1 MTTHFIAIDL
11 GATSGRVMLAAIGE
25 NGLDLKTVHRFPTPL
40 IEKDGAFYWDL
51 DWIFSSILE
60 GLTLAGKTG
69 VPITSIGVDT
79 WGVDFGCIGSDG
91 SLTGLPRSYRDPYTR
106 GIPEKVFR
114 KIPREA
120 LYARTGIQI
129 MDFNTVFQL
138 YARTEAGD
146 PGLAKAEDILFMP
159 DLVSYLLTGR
169 KVCEYTDASTS
180 GMMDQAK
187 GQFDKTLLEELG
199 IRNDVLLPI
208 VPSGTPVGPLRETLA
223 EKTGLGPVPVI
234 AVAGHDTA
242 SAVAAVPAQ
251 NEQFAYLSSGTWSL
265 MGIEVPAPIINEA
278 SARENFTNE
287 GSIEGTTR
295 FLKNITGM
303 WLLEQCR
310 AVWKQEG
317 KEYSYARL
325 QEMALAEKDFSGR
338 INPDDPRFAAPGDMV
353 AEITAALQGPSME
366 SLSDAQIV
374 SCIYHSLAD
383 RYGEVLRI
391 LRGFAP
397 FPVDRLHIIGGG
409 SANDL
414 LNQWTADACGIPVV
428 AGPTEATAIGNV
440 MLQAK
445 AAGLVTDRWA
455 MRRLIADVFPLKI
468 FKPKQ

>member
-11 GATSGRVMLAAIGE
+11 GATSGRVMLAAFGE

-51 DWIFSSILE
+51 DRIFASILE

-79 WGVDFGCIGSDG
+79 WGVDFGCIGPDG
-91 SLTGLPRSYRDPYTR
+91 ALTGLPRSYRDPYTR

-187 GQFDKTLLEELG
+187 GQFDKALLEELG
-199 IRNDVLLPI
+199 IRSDILLPI
-208 VPSGTPVGPLRETLA
+208 VPSGTPVGPLKETLA

-287 GSIEGTTR
+287 GGIESTTR

-310 AVWKQEG
+310 AVWK
-317 KEYSYARL
+317 
-325 QEMALAEKDFSGR
+325 
-338 INPDDPRFAAPGDMV
+338 
-353 AEITAALQGPSME
+353 
-366 SLSDAQIV
+366 
-374 SCIYHSLAD
+374 
-383 RYGEVLRI
+383 
-391 LRGFAP
+391 
-397 FPVDRLHIIGGG
+397 LH
-409 SANDL
+409 
-414 LNQWTADACGIPVV
+414 
-428 AGPTEATAIGNV
+428 
-440 MLQAK
+440 
-445 AAGLVTDRWA
+445 
-455 MRRLIADVFPLKI
+455 
-468 FKPKQ
+468 